1 MTKGSYMSDFRFLQ
15 QCVSILRYPGTWC
28 RAIL

>member
-15 QCVSILRYPGTWC
+15 QCISILR
-28 RAIL
+28 